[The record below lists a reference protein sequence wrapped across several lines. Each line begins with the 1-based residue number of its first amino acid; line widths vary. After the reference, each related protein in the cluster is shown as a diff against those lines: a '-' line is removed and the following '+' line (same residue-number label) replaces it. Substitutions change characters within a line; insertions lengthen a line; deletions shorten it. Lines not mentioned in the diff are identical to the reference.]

1 MMKETEDDTNR
12 CKDIPCSWMEKNQYY
27 QNDYTA
33 QGNPEIQN
41 HPYLITNGIFHRI
54 ITKKLNLYRNTKDPE

>member
-1 MMKETEDDTNR
+1 MFLDG
-12 CKDIPCSWMEKNQYY
+12 KNQYY